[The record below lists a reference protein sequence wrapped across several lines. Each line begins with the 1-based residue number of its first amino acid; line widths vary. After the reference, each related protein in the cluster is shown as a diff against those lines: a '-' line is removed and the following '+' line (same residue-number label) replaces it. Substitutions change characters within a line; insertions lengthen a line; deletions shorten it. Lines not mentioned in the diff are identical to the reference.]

1 VGLPILVV
9 AAGFIIY
16 AFVYQFNFATTT
28 LYSALRRVVHQLFYT
43 TDGIIGTPIG
53 VCSTFIVLFI
63 FLAAFLEKSGIA
75 NFFIDL
81 ANSIAGYASG
91 GPAKVAVIASGFEG
105 IYTGSSI
112 ANTVGSGS
120 VTIPTMKKNGYQPE
134 FAAAVEAA
142 ASTGGQIVPPIM
154 GAAAFLMAEMT
165 GIPYPVIA
173 LSALVPALLY
183 FTGIFLAVHFE
194 AKKLGLK
201 GLPKDQMPHF
211 GKLVL
216 RRGYLLLP
224 IVVLV
229 SFMSLG
235 FTPAYAACIAII
247 SVYVVSFFRKD
258 TRFSAAGLLDAI
270 TTGSRNTIGVGIA
283 CAVAGT
289 IVGIVSL
296 TGIGQLLSSAI
307 VTIVKNPI
315 LLSTGTSLLVA
326 LLLTMVSCL
335 ILGMGVPTTAN
346 YVIMATITAP
356 MVIQTGK
363 LLGVD
368 VPLLAAHMFVFYF
381 GIAADITPPVA
392 LASFAGA
399 AIAKSDPMKTA
410 VTATMLAI
418 VVFIVPYVFVFNPA
432 MLFIDASFLSI
443 LQAVVTTTI
452 GMFGIAVGLAGFCFR
467 RVPVIGRLAIIAGG
481 LCCINPGIIAD
492 IAGTLLIAL
501 VTVFQIVMWRREQR
515 RDKRGNL

>member
-1 VGLPILVV
+1 
-9 AAGFIIY
+9 
-16 AFVYQFNFATTT
+16 
-28 LYSALRRVVHQLFYT
+28 
-43 TDGIIGTPIG
+43 

-134 FAAAVEAA
+134 FAAAVEAS

-165 GIPYPVIA
+165 DIPYPVIA

-201 GLPKDQMPHF
+201 GLPKEQMPHF

-216 RRGYLLLP
+216 ARGYLLLP

-229 SFMSLG
+229 TLMSWG
-235 FTPAYAACIAII
+235 FTPAYAACLAIV

-258 TRFSAAGLLDAI
+258 TRFTAEGLVDAI

-296 TGIGQLLSSAI
+296 TGIGQLLVGALI
-307 VTIVKNPI
+307 KVVNVPFFVA
-315 LLSTGTSLLVA
+315 TGTSLLVA

-335 ILGMGVPTTAN
+335 VLGMGVPTTAN

-356 MVIQTGK
+356 MVLRAGE
-363 LLGVD
+363 LLGIE

-410 VTATMLAI
+410 VTATRLAI
-418 VVFIVPYVFVFNPA
+418 VVFIVPFVFVFNPA
-432 MLFIDASFLSI
+432 MLLIGASVFSI
-443 LQAVVTTTI
+443 MQAIVTTCI
-452 GMFGIAVGLAGFCFR
+452 GMFGIAVGLAGYMFKI
-467 RVPVIGRLAIIAGG
+467 VKPLWRLLIIAGG
-481 LCCINPGIIAD
+481 LCCINPGVFAD
-492 IAGTLLIAL
+492 IIGTLAIAF
-501 VTVFQIVMWRREQR
+501 VVVVQIVGWR
-515 RDKRGNL
+515 RDKKTLKVS